1 MRKTLTALAASA
13 LLLCT
18 FGVAQ
23 AETVYLK
30 SGSKIVGKV
39 LEDSGEKVRIEVEVE
54 GGGKAVMSIDK
65 SRIDRIE
72 DATTFDERIKAAED
86 LLALENFRAAEA
98 DFRELVRDEPKDAR
112 SRLGLAK
119 ALVGI
124 YKYEE
129 AVKTLEHYL
138 LLVNQDRSSDL
149 MLYLADQYLHARN
162 YRDAKKTAREAGDLY
177 PMDKG
182 LQATVDDFLKR
193 CDRVKSGSEQLR
205 ERETAESAE
214 RKDRIEQ
221 RKEWDEE
228 KGNSFESVEFGQ
240 ELADWTSESNPKLL
254 LGRYLE
260 LGAER
265 SVWNKYLSGGEPS
278 QLHGDITRVE
288 LKMIVDE
295 TRWLEMYDHQKATL
309 MYGWY
314 YQLRGRYSKTFP
326 SVSVVCIETENGK
339 NKQKTL
345 SRGSWDGR
353 RDEIVIDRF
362 TKENRDPMRPVRR
375 IVK

>member
-1 MRKTLTALAASA
+1 MRKTLIAFAATA
-13 LLLCT
+13 LLLST
-18 FGVAQ
+18 FGVTQ

-39 LEDSGEKVRIEVEVE
+39 LEDSAEKVRIEVEVE

-86 LLALENFRAAEA
+86 LLVLENFRAAEA

-112 SRLGLAK
+112 CRLGLAK

-149 MLYLADQYLHARN
+149 MLYLAEQYLHARN

-182 LQATVDDFLKR
+182 LQATVADFLKR
-193 CDRVKSGSEQLR
+193 CDRVKSGAEQLK

-214 RKDRIEQ
+214 RKDRIAQ

-240 ELADWTSESNPKLL
+240 ELADWTAESNPKLL

-265 SVWNKYLSGGEPS
+265 SVWNTYLAGGEPD
-278 QLHGDITRVE
+278 QLQRSITRVE
-288 LKMIVDE
+288 LKMVVDE

-309 MYGWY
+309 IYGWY

-326 SVSVVCIETENGK
+326 SVTVVCVEKENGK
-339 NKQKTL
+339 DKEKKL

-353 RDEIVIDRF
+353 RDEIIIDRF
-362 TKENRDPMRPVRR
+362 TKENRDPGRPVKR